1 MAEIIVIMNQKGG
14 VGKTTTAISL
24 AAGFHYM
31 GGRVLTIDI
40 DPQGHLS
47 KFSNCER
54 SGRPTILEL
63 LNNKVTFKEAVQHV
77 SYGDTLSS
85 SAALNEFQMILAA
98 KASAPFVIRK
108 LLEQIK
114 DKYDYIIIDCPP
126 AKNQLTVAA
135 LVAADKVII
144 PTEPEYFAADGV
156 TLMLSDIIQDVK
168 DNYNPNLKV
177 EGFLIVKRLK
187 EFGSLQPARDKGVKS
202 AQQDKIT
209 PDYCL

>member
-1 MAEIIVIMNQKGG
+1 
-14 VGKTTTAISL
+14 
-24 AAGFHYM
+24 
-31 GGRVLTIDI
+31 
-40 DPQGHLS
+40 
-47 KFSNCER
+47 
-54 SGRPTILEL
+54 
-63 LNNKVTFKEAVQHV
+63 
-77 SYGDTLSS
+77 
-85 SAALNEFQMILAA
+85 MILAA

-177 EGFLIVKRLK
+177 EGFLIVKYKSRFKENLYIVELLETIAREIFNTKVFETKIRDTVAIPTSQREGKNIFEFDRNCNASQDYLRLIR
-187 EFGSLQPARDKGVKS
+187 EMTA
-202 AQQDKIT
+202 A
-209 PDYCL
+209 